1 MNTTTSTQWVS
12 PSSNII
18 AEANAVI
25 KAKTRKLSP
34 HQTILQ
40 VVKEASLKTGVSQK
54 RLFSCPAIIS
64 EAAVVVE
71 NYYTNGEYTEG
82 DAYFWNMDKLIALA
96 EVIGE

>member
-40 VVKEASLKTGVSQK
+40 VVKEASKKTGVPQ
-54 RLFSCPAIIS
+54 RTLFSCPAIIS
-64 EAAVVVE
+64 EAAIVVE
-71 NYYTNGEYTEG
+71 NYYITGEYEDG
-82 DAYFWNMDKLIALA
+82 EAAFWQMDKVIALA
-96 EVIGE
+96 EEIGK